1 MLCAFHAVFRRLAVA
16 DCLTIAAVHG
26 YCLGGGMELAT
37 SCDFVLA
44 AESAQFGQP
53 EIKLGCFPPVAMVTL
68 PRRIG
73 LQAAAHLIL
82 TGEQISATEAH
93 RLGLA
98 TRVVPNQELHT
109 AVESLLGELRTL
121 SPTVLHL
128 TRKTLAWLHSADFL
142 KQLEEVER
150 VYLSELMQTHD
161 AQEGIRAF
169 LEKREPIWKGK

>member
-1 MLCAFHAVFRRLAVA
+1 
-16 DCLTIAAVHG
+16 
-26 YCLGGGMELAT
+26 
-37 SCDFVLA
+37 
-44 AESAQFGQP
+44 
-53 EIKLGCFPPVAMVTL
+53 
-68 PRRIG
+68 
-73 LQAAAHLIL
+73 
-82 TGEQISATEAH
+82 
-93 RLGLA
+93 
-98 TRVVPNQELHT
+98 
-109 AVESLLGELRTL
+109 VESLLGELRTL